1 MKTSLISTAAI
12 AFLLLSGL
20 AEASIILGKICGKS
34 CENDAQ
40 KEVVDDLFY
49 SCLVTYLSK
58 SDCWVD
64 RESLCERNIFDKSPQ
79 ELQELCGPS
88 EFTEFLVKLDL
99 RMEEEGRVS
108 TVSSETEPDNSID
121 FSCFML
127 HFGEGGRTCYM
138 LITHHSGLK
147 NNGFEATYGHLG
159 SDFLANPHFNKLIKE

>member
-1 MKTSLISTAAI
+1 LSLPIYKAQLNIRMKTSLISTAAI

-64 RESLCERNIFDKSPQ
+64 RESLCERNIFDISPQ
-79 ELQELCGPS
+79 ELQELCFSKEESPNFS
-88 EFTEFLVKLDL
+88 EFLVKLDL
-99 RMEEEGRVS
+99 RMKEEGRVS
-108 TVSSETEPDNSID
+108 IVSSETEPDNSID
-121 FSCFML
+121 YSCFKL
-127 HFGEGGRTCYM
+127 TLFEVTRSCSTRYM
-138 LITHHSGLK
+138 NL
-147 NNGFEATYGHLG
+147 
-159 SDFLANPHFNKLIKE
+159 